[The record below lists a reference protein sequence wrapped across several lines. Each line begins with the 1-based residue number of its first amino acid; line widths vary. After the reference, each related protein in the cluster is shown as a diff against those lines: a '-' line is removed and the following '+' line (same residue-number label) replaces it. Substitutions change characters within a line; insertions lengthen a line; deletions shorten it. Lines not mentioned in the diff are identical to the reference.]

1 MKVDQSSL
9 PVSVG
14 VVEGSGDKVAFD
26 GCLLFYTVIEAAGK
40 ESQVSCIL

>member
-26 GCLLFYTVIEAAGK
+26 GCLLVYTVIEAAGK